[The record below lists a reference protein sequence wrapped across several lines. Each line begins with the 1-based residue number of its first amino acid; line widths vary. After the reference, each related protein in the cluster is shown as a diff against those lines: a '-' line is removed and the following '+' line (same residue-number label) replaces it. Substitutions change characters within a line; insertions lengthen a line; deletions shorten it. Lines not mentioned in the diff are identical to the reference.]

1 MAVDQ
6 QELLRRRILGRGLA
20 CAETHPGL
28 EVSRDLRLE
37 EGPNGLDLAQ
47 VEGVDNLTQA
57 LAIAL
62 TTALTSDVFNVAFG
76 FDGINALVDET
87 NPILVRERVRVSV
100 IQVLRN
106 DPRVR
111 RIVDLKLLDR
121 RLELAAG
128 GPAAADETLTEALE
142 RWRTLDVQVA
152 FETVTGDQAVMKLGK
167 AVSNG

>member
-1 MAVDQ
+1 
-6 QELLRRRILGRGLA
+6 
-20 CAETHPGL
+20 
-28 EVSRDLRLE
+28 
-37 EGPNGLDLAQ
+37 
-47 VEGVDNLTQA
+47 
-57 LAIAL
+57 
-62 TTALTSDVFNVAFG
+62 
-76 FDGINALVDET
+76 
-87 NPILVRERVRVSV
+87 V

-152 FETVTGDQAVMKLGK
+152 FETVTGDQAVMTLGK

>member
-6 QELLRRRILGRGLA
+6 QDLLRRRVLGRGLA
-20 CAETHPGL
+20 CPEIVPGL

-47 VEGVDNLTQA
+47 VEGIDNVTQA

-62 TTALTSDVFNVAFG
+62 TTALSSDIFNVAFG
-76 FDGINALVDET
+76 FDGINALIEET
-87 NPILVRERVRVSV
+87 NPVLVRERVRVSV
-100 IQVLRN
+100 IQTLRQ

-128 GPAAADETLTEALE
+128 GPAADETPTQALE
-142 RWRTLDVQVA
+142 RWRTLDVDVA
-152 FETVTGDQAVMKLGK
+152 FETVTGDQAVMNLGK

>member
-6 QELLRRRILGRGLA
+6 QDLLRRRVLGRGLA
-20 CAETHPGL
+20 CPEIVPGL

-47 VEGVDNLTQA
+47 VEGIDNVTQA

-62 TTALTSDVFNVAFG
+62 TTALSSDIFNVAFG
-76 FDGINALVDET
+76 FDGINALIEET
-87 NPILVRERVRVSV
+87 NPVLVRERVRVSV
-100 IQVLRN
+100 IQTLRQ

-128 GPAAADETLTEALE
+128 GPAADETPTQALE
-142 RWRTLDVQVA
+142 RRRTLDVDVA
-152 FETVTGDQAVMKLGK
+152 FETVTGDQAVMNLGK